1 MRLIDTKCVWS
12 PDATYQKH
20 RIPGMIVTDKGTLL
34 AYTEARTEDSDW
46 ARMDIL
52 LYRSTD
58 HGESFGAPIVLAHGT
73 DAHKTVNNPVMMQDK
88 EGNIHFLHAEDYG
101 INGGRILHYTSSD
114 DGLTWSLP
122 QDITYATF
130 PSMRNAFALGPGHG
144 ICTHDGILLVPVWMV
159 PKEFGQPVDS
169 HVPSII
175 STLYSLDSGK
185 TWDMGEMLG
194 DTEEIVSPNETV
206 AAELPDGQIYLNIR
220 NMTNYRARAY
230 SVTGIDEW
238 TEYGRDKDLPDP
250 VCFGSVIRFQA
261 DLYFVNCNSTERR
274 ANVCLRKSSDGGRT
288 WPALLPIDKDRGGY
302 AEIAADET
310 VPLIYVLYEED
321 GGTCCHLA
329 RIDPT

>member
-1 MRLIDTKCVWS
+1 MLTKKIMAVIMSAAALTVTACSSSSDNSVS
-12 PDATYQKH
+12 GSTAT
-20 RIPGMIVTDKGTLL
+20 PGASGNSMSVAVTGQFSNLDPGLNTETNNGYAISHLYSAMFRRATDGTIVPML
-34 AYTEARTEDSDW
+34 
-46 ARMDIL
+46 
-52 LYRSTD
+52 
-58 HGESFGAPIVLAHGT
+58 
-73 DAHKTVNNPVMMQDK
+73 
-88 EGNIHFLHAEDYG
+88 AEDY
-101 INGGRILHYTSSD
+101 TVSD